1 MGKSV
6 ANIGYKNKVK
16 YTNSCRRTGRINS
29 ILIFVPSFT
38 GIVPFYIYGVIMMEL
53 LRNESITITDTA
65 MVISE
70 EKDGN
75 TGRRVDLL
83 ILNTSPAGQV
93 ISLAVD
99 SAAENL
105 HGIVL
110 NVGGFYEFTVNGNTM
125 PTQKSVTAI
134 SSVASGTIALFERV
148 I

>member
-1 MGKSV
+1 
-6 ANIGYKNKVK
+6 
-16 YTNSCRRTGRINS
+16 
-29 ILIFVPSFT
+29 
-38 GIVPFYIYGVIMMEL
+38 MMEL